1 MPNITGTTGGGY
13 NYVFNNSTGAFI
25 GRSLGNTNN
34 VDISGTG
41 NINNG
46 MTLNASLS
54 NSIYGNSNTVTPE
67 TTKALMAIKYI

>member
-1 MPNITGTTGGGY
+1 MPNINGTVGGAY
-13 NYVFNNSTGAFI
+13 NYVFNDGTGAFI
-25 GRSLGNTNN
+25 SRSLKNTNN
-34 VDISGTG
+34 VGLSGTG

-54 NSIYGNSNTVTPE
+54 NPIYGSSNTVTPE